1 MGPPENFAP
10 GTIYRSPRDDF
21 GHGTHTASTAVGSEV
36 NLANVRKWDS
46 HTAKGGAPRA
56 RLAVY
61 KACWHNWCS
70 CADILKAYDDAI
82 HDGVDIITIS
92 IGPYD
97 PDPAKGYLE
106 DCFLVGS
113 LIAFR
118 NGILVSASAGNAG
131 NDGSGN
137 VVNAAPWI
145 LTVAASTIDRESF
158 CYVRLGDSSRQLIQV
173 TLKFCLFRQKIY
185 IFWFWKKWFL
195 S

>member
-61 KACWHNWCS
+61 KACWHNVCS

-92 IGPYD
+92 IGSGH
-97 PDPAKGYLE
+97 PAKGYLE

-113 LIAFR
+113 LIAFK
-118 NGILVSASAGNAG
+118 NGILVSASAGNDG
-131 NDGSGN
+131 NAGSGN
-137 VVNAAPWI
+137 VVNAVPWI

-173 TLKFCLFRQKIY
+173 TLKFCLFRRKIY
-185 IFWFWKKWFL
+185 IYIFSGKRGF
-195 S
+195 